1 MVKGERQTTRRA
13 ARRPSVRDRWE
24 AASVDEDA
32 ALESMTDQLMDRVV
46 GPAWE
51 RLGPLSAG
59 AVAGSVAIVGA
70 RGLLRRL
77 FGRRYGRIIS
87 WVGAV
92 SLVPVALWLLSGNER
107 EKDLEPQAED
117 KTAGL
122 PDGGQENA
130 DG

>member
-1 MVKGERQTTRRA
+1 MASREWRA
-13 ARRPSVRDRWE
+13 ARRQGRKPSVRERWE
-24 AASVDEDA
+24 AEAVDEEA
-32 ALESMTDQLMDRVV
+32 TLQVMTDAVIDRVV

-87 WVGAV
+87 WLGAV
-92 SLVPVALWLLSGNER
+92 SLVPVVLWLLSGNGSQ
-107 EKDLEPQAED
+107 DDSEPQAED
-117 KTAGL
+117 STADL
-122 PDGGQENA
+122 LDGGQEKV

>member
-1 MVKGERQTTRRA
+1 MANREWQAARRA
-13 ARRPSVRDRWE
+13 GRRPSVRERWE
-24 AASVDEDA
+24 AGSVDEDA
-32 ALESMTDQLMDRVV
+32 ALEAMTGALIDGVV

-59 AVAGSVAIVGA
+59 AVAGSVVLVGA

-92 SLVPVALWLLSGNER
+92 SLLPVALWMLSGNQR
-107 EKDLEPQAED
+107 AKDSEPQGDD
-117 KTAGL
+117 KGTGPLDEAQDK
-122 PDGGQENA
+122 PDG
-130 DG
+130 

>member
-1 MVKGERQTTRRA
+1 
-13 ARRPSVRDRWE
+13 VRERWE
-24 AASVDEDA
+24 ATAVDEDT
-32 ALESMTDQLMDRVV
+32 ALEAMTDELMDRVV

-59 AVAGSVAIVGA
+59 AVAGSVAIVSA

-77 FGRRYGRIIS
+77 MGRRYGRIMS

-92 SLVPVALWLLSGNER
+92 ALVPVALWLLSGNER
-107 EKDLEPQAED
+107 EKDLELQAED
-117 KTAGL
+117 NTAGL
-122 PDGGQENA
+122 PDGGREKP

>member
-1 MVKGERQTTRRA
+1 MVSGERQAPRRA
-13 ARRPSVRDRWE
+13 ARRPSVRERWE
-24 AASVDEDA
+24 ATAVDEDT
-32 ALESMTDQLMDRVV
+32 ALEAMTEELMDRVV

-77 FGRRYGRIIS
+77 FGRRYGRILS
-87 WVGAV
+87 WLGAV
-92 SLVPVALWLLSGNER
+92 SLVPVALWLLSGSEG
-107 EKDLEPQAED
+107 EKDSEPQAED
-117 KTAGL
+117 NPSGL
-122 PDGGQENA
+122 PDGGHEKI